1 MQEKYEK
8 NKKNLQKALAK
19 IVKKYRKQKGK
30 SITLIS
36 AEIGMTKS
44 IWGDLER
51 EQKDPQLSTIWR
63 VAEALDIPLSVL
75 IAEIESCLKSDF
87 SLTLQ

>member
-1 MQEKYEK
+1 MQEKYIK
-8 NKKNLQKALAK
+8 NKQLLQKALAK
-19 IVKKYRKQKGK
+19 VIKKYRDKEGK

-51 EQKDPQLSTIWR
+51 EQKDPQFSTLWR
-63 VAEALDIPLSVL
+63 IAEALDIPLSTL
-75 IAEIESCLKSDF
+75 ILEIETKVGKDF
-87 SLTLQ
+87 SLTL

>member
-1 MQEKYEK
+1 MQEVYEK
-8 NKKNLQKALAK
+8 NKKILQKALAK
-19 IVKKYRKQKGK
+19 IVKKYRNQKSK

-63 VAEALDIPLSVL
+63 IAEALEIPPSTL
-75 IAEIESCLKSDF
+75 ILEIESCLGKDF
-87 SLTLQ
+87 SLII

>member
-1 MQEKYEK
+1 MQQKYEK
-8 NKKNLQKALAK
+8 NKKSLQKALAEV
-19 IVKKYRKQKGK
+19 VKKYRKKKGK

-51 EQKDPQLSTIWR
+51 EQKDPQFSTIWR
-63 VAEALDIPLSVL
+63 IAEALDIPLSMLVS
-75 IAEIESCLKSDF
+75 EVESYLEKDF
-87 SLTLQ
+87 SLII

>member
-1 MQEKYEK
+1 MQEKYGK
-8 NKKNLQKALAK
+8 NKKTLQKILAK
-19 IVKKYRKQKGK
+19 TVKKYRKEKGK

-51 EQKDPQLSTIWR
+51 EQKDPQFSTLWR
-63 VAEALDIPLSVL
+63 IAEALEIPLSKL
-75 IAEIESCLKSDF
+75 IIEMEANLDKDF
-87 SLTLQ
+87 SLIL